1 MDIKS
6 KFIYFTDPK
15 AACDIVN
22 DAFNQRGLKFV
33 NDSKYG
39 LYYWFNYYSD
49 LWGRMLPHVF
59 EVIYT
64 LVKKEEGK
72 THPNKWFEG
81 MKELPAMRIRIAPA
95 SEARSIF
102 GGGII
107 GSDTILVDFYKG
119 VDMSDY
125 DQKVEEWKKKSDE
138 AQDFMFIDS
147 RPIFG
152 QNLYSAVYTG
162 EGIEK
167 TESTLYEKINDFS
180 ILDKLVQIN
189 ENWDVCSSI
198 LKDKVL

>member
-1 MDIKS
+1 MSNES
-6 KFIYFTDPK
+6 KFIYFTKPK
-15 AACDIVN
+15 DTCDIISN
-22 DAFNQRGLKFV
+22 AFDQRSRRFAED
-33 NDSKYG
+33 NKYG
-39 LYYWFNYYSD
+39 IYYWFNYYSD
-49 LWGRMLPHVF
+49 IWGRMLPCVF

-72 THPNKWFEG
+72 QYPNKWFED

-102 GGGII
+102 GGGIV

-152 QNLYSAVYTG
+152 QNLYSAVYSG
-162 EGIEK
+162 DGIEK
-167 TESTLYEKINDFS
+167 AERTLYEKINDFS
-180 ILDKLVQIN
+180 ILDKLIQIN

-198 LKDKVL
+198 LNDRVL

>member
-1 MDIKS
+1 MDFKS
-6 KFIYFTDPK
+6 KFIYFTKPK
-15 AACDIVN
+15 DACDIISK
-22 DAFNQRGLKFV
+22 AFDQRSRKFAED
-33 NDSKYG
+33 NKYG
-39 LYYWFNYYSD
+39 IYYWFNYYSD

-72 THPNKWFEG
+72 QFPNKWFEG
-81 MKELPAMRIRIAPA
+81 MKDLPAMRIRIAPA
-95 SEARSIF
+95 SEARSIY
-102 GGGII
+102 GGGIACT
-107 GSDTILVDFYKG
+107 DTILVDFYKG

-162 EGIEK
+162 DGIEK

-180 ILDKLVQIN
+180 ILDKLIQIN

>member
-6 KFIYFTDPK
+6 KFIYFTKPK
-15 AACDIVN
+15 DACDIISK
-22 DAFNQRGLKFV
+22 AFDQRSRRFAED
-33 NDSKYG
+33 NKYG
-39 LYYWFNYYSD
+39 IYYWFNYYSD
-49 LWGRMLPHVF
+49 IWGRMLPHVF

-64 LVKKEEGK
+64 LVKREEGK
-72 THPNKWFEG
+72 QFPNKWFEG
-81 MKELPAMRIRIAPA
+81 MKELPTMRIRIAPA
-95 SEARSIF
+95 SEARSIY
-102 GGGII
+102 GGGIVA
-107 GSDTILVDFYKG
+107 SDTILVDFYKG